1 MQLYGEMINKREEKV
16 GPLFLAKG
24 AALGDDALRQLPRRP
39 QGGLLAMTTGILSS
53 VPPFWKFR
61 LTKGRQL
68 TI

>member
-1 MQLYGEMINKREEKV
+1 MINKREEKV

-39 QGGLLAMTTGILSS
+39 QDGLLAMTMGILSS
-53 VPPFWKFR
+53 ASPLVKFR
-61 LTKGRQL
+61 LTKGQQL